1 MYTKCCL
8 KDVLQGFVGE
18 CQLCK
23 QFDTCPLWNRMLACQ
38 PLIKNEIVI
47 NTSHM
52 DSRILM
58 FITIK
63 VSVYL
68 PLIGII
74 IIIVTMVTRVAIV
87 NYTVLLIYSLG
98 LY

>member
-1 MYTKCCL
+1 
-8 KDVLQGFVGE
+8 
-18 CQLCK
+18 
-23 QFDTCPLWNRMLACQ
+23 MLACQ
-38 PLIKNEIVI
+38 PLIKNDIVI

-58 FITIK
+58 FISIK

-74 IIIVTMVTRVAIV
+74 IIIVTMVTSVV
-87 NYTVLLIYSLG
+87 MVKLIIMY
-98 LY
+98 Y